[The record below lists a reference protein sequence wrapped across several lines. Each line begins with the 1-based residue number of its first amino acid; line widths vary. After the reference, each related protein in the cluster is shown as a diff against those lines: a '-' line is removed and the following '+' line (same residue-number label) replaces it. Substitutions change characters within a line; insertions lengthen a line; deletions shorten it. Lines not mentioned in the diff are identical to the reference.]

1 MSDASGEDDADAPE
15 SEPSESDAYVHRPS
29 GEPPDASAER
39 TFGWRGWVLVAA
51 LVFAFLVVPVAL
63 LALPHARSF
72 VANLGLTWWDA
83 YLVLPLA
90 PAVLLGVVAVWS
102 AVRSRAR

>member
-1 MSDASGEDDADAPE
+1 MSDAEEDAG
-15 SEPSESDAYVHRPS
+15 SESGAYVHRPS
-29 GEPPDASAER
+29 GEPPDASGER
-39 TFGWRGWVLVAA
+39 TFDWRGWVLVGA
-51 LVFAFLVVPVAL
+51 LVVAFLVVPASL
-63 LALPHARSF
+63 LALPHARGF
-72 VANLGLTWWDA
+72 VASLGLTWWDA

>member
-1 MSDASGEDDADAPE
+1 MSDGEDDADA
-15 SEPSESDAYVHRPS
+15 SESSPYVHRPS
-29 GEPPDASAER
+29 GEPPDAAAER

-63 LALPHARSF
+63 LALPHAREF
-72 VANLGLTWWDA
+72 VGRLGLTWWDA
-83 YLVLPLA
+83 YLVLPLV

>member
-1 MSDASGEDDADAPE
+1 MTEGDEGGGTTESG
-15 SEPSESDAYVHRPS
+15 AYVHRPS

-39 TFGWRGWVLVAA
+39 TFGWQGWVLVGT
-51 LVFAFLVVPVAL
+51 LVVAFLVVPVAL
-63 LALPHARSF
+63 LTLPHARGA
-72 VANLGLTWWDA
+72 VARLGLTWRDA